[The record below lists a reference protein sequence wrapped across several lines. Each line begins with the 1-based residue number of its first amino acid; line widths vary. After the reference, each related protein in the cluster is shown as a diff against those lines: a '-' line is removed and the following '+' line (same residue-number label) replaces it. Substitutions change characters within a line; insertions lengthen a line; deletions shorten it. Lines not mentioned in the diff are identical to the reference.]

1 MRDIRWIPLRNID
14 AREFF
19 RRHVDATTLLSTTEA
34 HMTSEQVALV
44 QSSFKS
50 VVPIAS
56 KAADLFYDRL
66 FEIAP
71 AGRDFASRSRSRQPA
86 SRIWCDLR
94 ALRAG
99 WSCPPVDAGTGS
111 RHRVHLR

>member
-1 MRDIRWIPLRNID
+1 
-14 AREFF
+14 
-19 RRHVDATTLLSTTEA
+19 
-34 HMTSEQVALV
+34 MTSEQVALV

-71 AGRDFASRSRSRQPA
+71 DVRLLFPAEHYAPVGAALLWTLEQGLGTAFTSDVKVAWSEAYSAVAGAMQIEA
-86 SRIWCDLR
+86 
-94 ALRAG
+94 
-99 WSCPPVDAGTGS
+99 
-111 RHRVHLR
+111 